1 MMTDSS
7 DPGGAMLSVDLPEL
21 HTTKPEP
28 KRHDFAAGETGRGP
42 SVPSNGLANDPK
54 AGQWDGRRM
63 SKRMIADYKT
73 FIVTDGEGVRNSL
86 YVSGCPFHCV
96 DCFNASIWD
105 FQAGHE
111 YNATARRQ
119 DHRRSESPMG
129 AGHHLPRG
137 RATPQHR
144 VLLPLSRK
152 IREGF
157 GHTKDIWSLDGLHM
171 GGAHARRRKP
181 QTSLNC
187 YI

>member
-1 MMTDSS
+1 M
-7 DPGGAMLSVDLPEL
+7 PEL

-105 FQAGHE
+105 F
-111 YNATARRQ
+111 
-119 DHRRSESPMG
+119 S
-129 AGHHLPRG
+129 
-137 RATPQHR
+137 
-144 VLLPLSRK
+144 
-152 IREGF
+152 
-157 GHTKDIWSLDGLHM
+157 
-171 GGAHARRRKP
+171 GAHEFFPCVAGPRPDIFGMTEFLADTLCERHQHGSVEEWLAAKERNASKRALP
-181 QTSLNC
+181 EVGIKRNTWLTSPLTRA
-187 YI
+187 

>member
-1 MMTDSS
+1 M
-7 DPGGAMLSVDLPEL
+7 PEL

-96 DCFNASIWD
+96 RLL
-105 FQAGHE
+105 Q
-111 YNATARRQ
+111 RL
-119 DHRRSESPMG
+119 
-129 AGHHLPRG
+129 HLGFPSRPR
-137 RATPQHR
+137 
-144 VLLPLSRK
+144 
-152 IREGF
+152 I
-157 GHTKDIWSLDGLHM
+157 
-171 GGAHARRRKP
+171 HAK
-181 QTSLNC
+181 T
-187 YI
+187 